1 MKLFELNSSY
11 LQDLKDSALNLI
23 YTASANGQ
31 DKIEMHDM
39 ISDLNSE
46 GFYVTA
52 KDIIQV
58 LDGQASIK
66 TANAKEIELDTGI
79 NDTEGEMSSGKEQK
93 DTAADTVA
101 NMAQAQAQKGIQ

>member
-1 MKLFELNSSY
+1 MKLFELNSPY
-11 LQDLKDSALNLI
+11 LQDLKDLVLNLV

-39 ISDLNSE
+39 ISDLNKE

-52 KDIIQV
+52 KDLINV
-58 LDGQASIK
+58 LDGEASIK

-79 NDTEGEMSSGKEQK
+79 NDTEGDIATGGEQK
-93 DTAADTVA
+93 DQAADTVSKL
-101 NMAQAQAQKGIQ
+101 AQAQAQKGIQ

>member
-11 LQDLKDSALNLI
+11 MQELKDSALNLI

-39 ISDLNSE
+39 ISDLSSE

-52 KDIIQV
+52 KDLIQV
-58 LDGQASIK
+58 LDGEDSIK

-79 NDTEGEMSSGKEQK
+79 NDIEGDMSSGAEQK
-93 DTAADTVA
+93 DVAADTVSKL
-101 NMAQAQAQKGIQ
+101 AQAQAQKGIQ